1 MRSAQIP
8 FGTWAIMK
16 KFIYCVMSSS
26 RSLFPSDEYIIA
38 IKYEQN
44 MNTI

>member
-16 KFIYCVMSSS
+16 KLSKL
-26 RSLFPSDEYIIA
+26 LFFDEVSISIN
-38 IKYEQN
+38 YEQN
-44 MNTI
+44 MNTL

>member
-16 KFIYCVMSSS
+16 KYLIPKINI
-26 RSLFPSDEYIIA
+26 SLLN
-38 IKYEQN
+38 KV
-44 MNTI
+44 

>member
-16 KFIYCVMSSS
+16 KFIYMCNEIITFLS
-26 RSLFPSDEYIIA
+26 RLYDASIA
-38 IKYEQN
+38 IIYEQT
-44 MNTI
+44 MNIM